1 MPIDIANMIVNI
13 KAAQDF
19 YWGNFCA
26 AGFGALSAY
35 WLNRRSEDK
44 KENEINKQ
52 NFKRLYYM
60 TSDVLSTAL
69 ADRKN
74 IIDDYYNKSLINY
87 NNLSDYKDK
96 ILIEPVFL
104 EYKYYVDY
112 SLIFLDKESKY
123 VILLVE
129 DIRKQVERFNKT
141 VKLQGELIDY
151 FDKREYKSFEEFE
164 KDGKLKENIV
174 KVIEALNKNSNIL
187 ICLTYAL
194 MTILDSYRLKTMQNE
209 EFVNIKIDQKQVNA
223 ILKDPETLKDIPE
236 DIKEGFSFFTNKQNN
251 ICPE

>member
-13 KAAQDF
+13 KAAQNFD
-19 YWGNFCA
+19 WGNFCA

-60 TSDVLSTAL
+60 TSDVLATAL

-74 IIDDYYNKSLINY
+74 VIDDYYNKSLINY
-87 NNLSDYKDK
+87 NNLSDYKDNLLK
-96 ILIEPVFL
+96 VHVFL
-104 EYKYYVDY
+104 EYNYYVDY
-112 SLIFLDKESKY
+112 SLIFLDKESNY

-174 KVIEALNKNSNIL
+174 NVIKELNKNSNIL

-209 EFVNIKIDQKQVNA
+209 GFVNIKIDQKQVDA
-223 ILKDPETLKDIPE
+223 ILKDLDTFSQISE
-236 DIKEGFSFFTNKQNN
+236 DIKEGFSFFKKGG
-251 ICPE
+251 E

>member
-1 MPIDIANMIVNI
+1 MSIDIANMIVNI
-13 KAAQDF
+13 KEAQNFD
-19 YWGNFCA
+19 WGNLLTAIIGAFATLLA
-26 AGFGALSAY
+26 AFFGAEFAFKRNAE
-35 WLNRRSEDK
+35 WEKQK
-44 KENEINKQ
+44 KAEIDKQ

-74 IIDDYYNKSLINY
+74 IIDD
-87 NNLSDYKDK
+87 
-96 ILIEPVFL
+96 
-104 EYKYYVDY
+104 
-112 SLIFLDKESKY
+112 
-123 VILLVE
+123 
-129 DIRKQVERFNKT
+129 IRKQVERFNKT
-141 VKLQGELIDY
+141 VKIQGELIDY

-251 ICPE
+251 ICPESSIVM